1 MGVLVNWRVMR
12 GKWRTMYKTSRIR
25 LSSHP
30 MHQPEK
36 RNRTVHDYALN
47 GVGGESLLD
56 DSIVELNRILDNA
69 GIVESG
75 FYSSAQ
81 RIRESPRLSKI
92 YLICVGVICTSIR
105 SVFLVSRD
113 SAVCAICFPT
123 AIDPFFTL

>member
-81 RIRESPRLSKI
+81 LLHPRKI
-92 YLICVGVICTSIR
+92 KGHGYLIMGSIPP
-105 SVFLVSRD
+105 SFWK
-113 SAVCAICFPT
+113 
-123 AIDPFFTL
+123 